1 MKYMAKL
8 RLNQVLDCVVLEYLV
23 MESLTPAKN
32 MLYLKLVTML
42 SFREMNSDYN
52 EGGNCYHVNK
62 GGPKHEQ

>member
-1 MKYMAKL
+1 MKYTAKL
-8 RLNQVLDCVVLEYLV
+8 RLNRVLDNVVLKYLV
-23 MESLTPAKN
+23 MKSLTPAKN

-42 SFREMNSDYN
+42 SFREMNSDYS